1 MTWLNVFGLT
11 LLALVITFMA
21 LRVER
26 GRGWLVV
33 VLLIAPAVVVIGRWA
48 SVGGHWDDVLVALAI
63 TALITAAWW
72 LAGGR
77 RLPRPTGDNIKVWG
91 QEKAPKLKPGEAAA
105 LQTEVQRLREER
117 ERLEAEVR
125 RLRSGIEKEDPPK
138 P

>member
-1 MTWLNVFGLT
+1 MNWLNIFGLT
-11 LLALVITFMA
+11 LLALIITFMA

-33 VLLIAPAVVVIGRWA
+33 ALLIVPAVVVIGRWA
-48 SVGGHWDDVLVALAI
+48 SVRGHWGDVLVALAI
-63 TALITAAWW
+63 TALLTAAWW

-77 RLPRPTGDNIKVWG
+77 RLPRPSSDSIKVWG

-105 LQTEVQRLREER
+105 LQAEVNRLREER

-125 RLRSGIEKEDPPK
+125 RLRSGNGKEDKPK
-138 P
+138 Q